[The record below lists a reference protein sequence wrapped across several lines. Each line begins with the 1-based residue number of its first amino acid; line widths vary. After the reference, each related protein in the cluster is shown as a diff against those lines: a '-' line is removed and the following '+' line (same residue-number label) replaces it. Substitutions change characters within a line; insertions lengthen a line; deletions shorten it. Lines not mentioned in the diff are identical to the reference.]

1 MNHIAARADAI
12 ANVCVGCQ
20 IEFVVLEVGTACDK
34 NELVGAT
41 AGAVC
46 DEAETAEQ
54 VDVEEA
60 GLGMK

>member
-1 MNHIAARADAI
+1 MLKI
-12 ANVCVGCQ
+12 
-20 IEFVVLEVGTACDK
+20 GTACDK
-34 NELVGAT
+34 NQLVCAA

-60 GLGMK
+60 GPGMK